1 MRSSIILSYGFVT
14 FPSRIRIKS
23 LYPAVLRLIARGDL
37 EGTMC
42 QESSWSRLLMTTN
55 HSEWRFSKRL
65 IRWAMAPAVLNPQK
79 SLSEGSRKVPGT
91 ASSQIFI
98 CLE

>member
-23 LYPAVLRLIARGDL
+23 LYLAVLRPIARGDL

-42 QESSWSRLLMTTN
+42 QESS
-55 HSEWRFSKRL
+55 
-65 IRWAMAPAVLNPQK
+65 
-79 SLSEGSRKVPGT
+79 
-91 ASSQIFI
+91 
-98 CLE
+98 